1 MQLTVGYED
10 TFIQVEV
17 DAQDQVENIKALIEA
32 QIEEGNPSLAQ
43 SLKAH
48 DVAVASCRS
57 TLYDLMHVQGVRMA
71 LMKQHMDIAAR
82 KYKQDQEALEL
93 ERNPFSEEAQVKIE
107 EAIRLGNVQHNM
119 EIAMEEMPE
128 AFGRVHMLY
137 ISTVVNNMPV
147 KAFVDS
153 GAQST
158 IMSSVRRLLN

>member
-17 DAQDQVENIKALIEA
+17 DGQDQVENIKALIEA
-32 QIEEGNPSLAQ
+32 
-43 SLKAH
+43 
-48 DVAVASCRS
+48 
-57 TLYDLMHVQGVRMA
+57 QGVRMA

-93 ERNPFSEEAQVKIE
+93 ERNPFSEEAQAKIE